1 MHNPEE
7 PAVVVVEVLGIYD
20 ADGGLR
26 GEMSYVVGKLLGR
39 AHCGLCDITHSA
51 VRRRRA
57 WDRMVESH
65 DIPVRLAHRNEL
77 TADERVAVAGHA
89 LPVVLGR
96 TRRRDWHVLLP
107 AARLAELQG
116 SVAAFDRELCAALA
130 T

>member
-57 WDRMVESH
+57 W
-65 DIPVRLAHRNEL
+65 
-77 TADERVAVAGHA
+77 
-89 LPVVLGR
+89 
-96 TRRRDWHVLLP
+96 HVLLP

-116 SVAAFDRELCAALA
+116 SVAAFDRELRAALA